1 MRPTNTARPTN
12 KRATL
17 KVVKNDS
24 TPETQITKLVKTAWN
39 FAYSSLWNCTQF
51 SSKEINVS
59 KEKIE
64 EYLLLARNPEKAF
77 LVFCQRVLLARQ
89 YVNKNAARFV
99 PLPSLWLDRN
109 YEYGFAGTKTWYDE
123 IKAVRDSLPAYK
135 AELKALAEAALEF
148 SEQPTTQNY
157 QYWRQ
162 YFIDKQMP
170 GLLNLFQV
178 IAVQQIGNA

>member
-1 MRPTNTARPTN
+1 M
-12 KRATL
+12 
-17 KVVKNDS
+17 
-24 TPETQITKLVKTAWN
+24 
-39 FAYSSLWNCTQF
+39 
-51 SSKEINVS
+51 
-59 KEKIE
+59 
-64 EYLLLARNPEKAF
+64 LAKNPERAF

-89 YVNKNAARFV
+89 YVNKSPDRFV

-109 YEYGFAGTKTWYDE
+109 YEHGFAGTKNWYAE
-123 IKAVRDSLPAYK
+123 IKAIRDSLPSFK

-148 SEQPTTQNY
+148 SEEPSTKNY

-162 YFIDKQMP
+162 YFIEKQAP